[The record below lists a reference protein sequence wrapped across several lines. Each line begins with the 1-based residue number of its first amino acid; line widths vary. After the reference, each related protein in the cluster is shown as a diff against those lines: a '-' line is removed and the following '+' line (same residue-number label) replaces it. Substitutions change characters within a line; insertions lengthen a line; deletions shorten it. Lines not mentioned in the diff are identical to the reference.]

1 MPIGLKQVDTY
12 KFEEFEVA
20 NPFPDPKHTLNVAV
34 GTDGDDTIVF
44 TEPRGTAFAG
54 NGDDTVTGSDD
65 DDRLL
70 GEGGEDRIVAGG
82 GNDYIEGG
90 ADSDQLLGGEG
101 DDTIYG
107 DWKDQSGD
115 GEASDML
122 FGGDG
127 NDQLFGGG
135 GDDVVAGDAGNDTI
149 SGGTGDDI
157 LVGDST
163 YPYELPD
170 APWVGDADVFVFDER
185 HWGDDRILD
194 FNDGL
199 DLLDFSGH
207 ATITDFADFNITQ
220 VGGDTLIS
228 YTAPPNGFG
237 APLTSTITLHHMN
250 AGDLDGADFI
260 F

>member
-1 MPIGLKQVDTY
+1 MPIGLKFIDTY
-12 KFEEFEVA
+12 KFDKYEIIE
-20 NPFPDPKHTLNVAV
+20 PLQGPQHTLNIAI

-70 GEGGEDRIVAGG
+70 GQGGEDRILGEG
-82 GNDYIEGG
+82 GNDYLAGGEG
-90 ADSDQLLGGEG
+90 SDQLLGGEG

-115 GEASDML
+115 GEAGDML

-127 NDQLFGGG
+127 NDLMFGGG
-135 GDDVVAGDAGNDTI
+135 GDDVVSGGAGNDTI
-149 SGGTGDDI
+149 SGGAGDDI

-170 APWVGDADVFVFDER
+170 APWVGDADVFVFAER
-185 HWGDDRILD
+185 NWGDDRILD

-199 DLLDFSGH
+199 DLLDFSSH
-207 ATITDFADFNITQ
+207 PTVTSFADFTITQ

-228 YTAPPNGFG
+228 YTAPPAGFG
-237 APLTSTITLHHMN
+237 GSPTSTITLHHMN
-250 AGDLDGADFI
+250 AGDVEATDFI